1 MRVTC
6 LLVGAMVIGCAAPSA
21 GQVTS
26 SADVQ
31 PPAVT
36 PAEDRTVTPN
46 EDVEPRVVGVAG
58 RTAIGLAGYADRIT
72 SEDDNLPFHLTL
84 QVDVSHFLT
93 RRIAV
98 RGGVVGSGAL
108 GGDADDVPA
117 GIGVTALH
125 AFGAA
130 SYYFTPGSMASF
142 YAGAGYWAQI
152 TARDGPDSGSILGL
166 GGMEAALSS
175 RATVFVEGGYGLGLT
190 KSADGATRQRFVAR
204 VGVRVKL

>member
-1 MRVTC
+1 MFIASAT
-6 LLVGAMVIGCAAPSA
+6 PSA
-21 GQVTS
+21 GQVTGP
-26 SADVQ
+26 ADAR

-36 PAEDRTVTPN
+36 PGEDHPVTPN
-46 EDVEPRVVGVAG
+46 EDVEPRVVGARG
-58 RTAIGLAGYADRIT
+58 RTAIGLAGYADRIA
-72 SEDDNLPFHLTL
+72 SADDDLPFHLTL

-93 RRIAV
+93 TRIAV

-108 GGDADDVPA
+108 GGDPDDVPA

-130 SYYFTPGSMASF
+130 SYYFTPGSMASV

-152 TARDGPDSGSILGL
+152 TAREGPDAGSILGL

-175 RATVFVEGGYGLGLT
+175 RATVYVEGGYGFGLT
-190 KSADGATRQRFVAR
+190 QTDDGATRRRFVAR
-204 VGVRVKL
+204 IGVRVKL

>member
-6 LLVGAMVIGCAAPSA
+6 LFVGAMVIGCATPLAAQVA
-21 GQVTS
+21 GP
-26 SADVQ
+26 ADVP

-36 PAEDRTVTPN
+36 PAEDRPVTPN
-46 EDVEPRVVGVAG
+46 EDVEPRVVGAPG

-72 SEDDNLPFHLTL
+72 SEADDLPFHLTL

-93 RRIAV
+93 KRIAV

-108 GGDADDVPA
+108 GGDPDDVPA

-130 SYYFTPGSMASF
+130 NYYFTPGSMASF

-152 TARDGPDSGSILGL
+152 TARDGPDNGSILGL
-166 GGMEAALSS
+166 GGMEAALSA

-190 KSADGATRQRFVAR
+190 KSEDGATRQRFVAR

>member
-6 LLVGAMVIGCAAPSA
+6 LFVGAMVMGCAASSA
-21 GQVTS
+21 GQVTGP
-26 SADVQ
+26 ADVQ
-31 PPAVT
+31 TPAVMPAVDRPLT
-36 PAEDRTVTPN
+36 PD
-46 EDVEPRVVGVAG
+46 EDVEPRAVGGPG

-72 SEDDNLPFHLTL
+72 SEDDDLPFHVTL

-93 RRIAV
+93 KRIAV
-98 RGGVVGSGAL
+98 RGGVIGSAAL
-108 GGDADDVPA
+108 GGDPDDVPA

-130 SYYFTPGSMASF
+130 NYYFTPGSMASV

-152 TARDGPDSGSILGL
+152 TAREGPDGGSILGL
-166 GGMEAALSS
+166 GGVEAALSS
-175 RATVFVEGGYGLGLT
+175 RATVFVEGGYGLALT
-190 KSADGATRQRFVAR
+190 RTDDGATRQRFVAR